1 MIPDHIVAGLRRP
14 KIDVH
19 AHVWGGP
26 DPDRESDHL
35 VACARRVGITE
46 LWCSRPIP
54 GGRIAAMEEVRRC
67 NDVVLRAMQRHPDII
82 RGLCFVIPGYYR
94 EAVAEVERCLDA
106 GMTGIKLYN
115 QYKIDDPAVRPIIEL
130 AVERRVPI
138 LVHAAYLSPPF
149 DKDQPRTSNGAD
161 FARASQRHPEA
172 VFIHG
177 HIGGG
182 GDWEWTLRALRD
194 ASPRVYVDTSG
205 SNLDDGQVEYAV
217 AELGAERV
225 LFATDNMIEGGVG
238 KVLGSTLSDEE
249 KERVFFGNAAA
260 ILAMQGKSPLA
271 LQGAGPSHEDVTADA
286 L

>member
-1 MIPDHIVAGLRRP
+1 MIPVHIEEGLRLP

-26 DPDRESDHL
+26 DADRQCDHL

-54 GGRIAAMEEVRRC
+54 GGRIASMEEVRRC
-67 NDVVLRAMQRHPDII
+67 NDGVLQAMRRHPDMI
-82 RGLCFVIPGYYR
+82 RGLCFVIPGYFR
-94 EAVAEVERCLDA
+94 EAVAEAERCLDA
-106 GMTGIKLYN
+106 GMIGIKLYN

-130 AVERRVPI
+130 AAERRVPI

-149 DKDQPRTSNGAD
+149 DAAQPRTSHGAD

-172 VFIHG
+172 IFIHG

-217 AELGAERV
+217 SELGAGRV

-249 KERVFFGNAAA
+249 KERIFFDNAAA
-260 ILAMQGKSPLA
+260 MLALQGKSPLA
-271 LQGAGPSHEDVTADA
+271 GQGVFPSRKDVAPDA